1 MRFLSLLFALC
12 LTAAAS
18 GKPPQQRII
27 GGSSTSI
34 SNYPYAVAV
43 LNNNRL
49 TCGGVI
55 INNRSVLTAA
65 HCFYGS
71 SASAWRLRV
80 GSSSANSGGTVYNV
94 NRLITHPNYQV
105 FFENNVGIFR
115 VSSSIR
121 FGNNVQ
127 AGRFAGASYTVSD
140 NQAVWTYGWGATS
153 VNGPVSN
160 QLRHVQIRT
169 VNQELCRANYNII
182 SMPVTSNEICA
193 GNIQQGG
200 QGPCSDGDNG
210 GALLHNGNV
219 IGISSWDSFR
229 CGARGYPAIFTRV
242 PRYINWILANA

>member
-34 SNYPYAVAV
+34 SNYPFAVAV

-55 INNRSVLTAA
+55 VNNRSVLTVA
-65 HCFYGS
+65 HCIRGS

-94 NRLITHPNYQV
+94 NRLIIHPNYQV
-105 FFENNVGIFR
+105 FYTNNVGILR
-115 VSSSIR
+115 TSSSIG

-153 VNGPVSN
+153 PTGSMSN

-169 VNQELCRANYNII
+169 VNQQTCRANYNII
-182 SMPVTSNEICA
+182 SMSVTANEICA
-193 GNIQQGG
+193 GNLAQGG
-200 QGPCSDGDNG
+200 QDPCNGDFG
-210 GALLHNGNV
+210 GALLHSGNV
-219 IGISSWDSFR
+219 IGISSWGST
-229 CGARGYPAIFTRV
+229 CGFRGYPAVYVRI
-242 PRYINWILANA
+242 PSYINWILANA